1 MNILH
6 YTGMPTSQK
15 MGGIERWFMA
25 FANKARIRGHR
36 VWLVY
41 TDSLPTD
48 VPSLMD
54 QYADTGMTTVVV
66 KTLSELNNLI
76 ATEGIEIVFSHFSEP
91 YLTPCSIK
99 KKFRKVKV
107 YSFFHCTN
115 YYSNLTWLNNFR
127 EKLASFFYRY
137 SVLKSQFY
145 LDGYIAVS
153 KSVKRQFCY
162 GCFLMPNKVLNVYL
176 GVRTP
181 DKKMLK
187 NKRQGVI
194 RISSIACHDNCKGVD
209 ILIDAAKKLKQ
220 KGAAF
225 EVNQIG
231 GGVSFNDGK
240 DTLELHRLAND
251 LEISG
256 HWHWLG
262 VRNDIDDLLEQTDI
276 YVQPSRR
283 EAISLTIAEA
293 MMHNLPVI
301 ASDVDGIPEYIVN
314 EETGILYK
322 NNDSKKLADGLLK
335 LINDNDLREKYGI
348 AGGKRIR
355 SDIFNM
361 DYNLEKLFKWCKL

>member
-1 MNILH
+1 
-6 YTGMPTSQK
+6 
-15 MGGIERWFMA
+15 
-25 FANKARIRGHR
+25 
-36 VWLVY
+36 
-41 TDSLPTD
+41 
-48 VPSLMD
+48 
-54 QYADTGMTTVVV
+54 
-66 KTLSELNNLI
+66 
-76 ATEGIEIVFSHFSEP
+76 
-91 YLTPCSIK
+91 
-99 KKFRKVKV
+99 
-107 YSFFHCTN
+107 
-115 YYSNLTWLNNFR
+115 
-127 EKLASFFYRY
+127 
-137 SVLKSQFY
+137 
-145 LDGYIAVS
+145 
-153 KSVKRQFCY
+153 
-162 GCFLMPNKVLNVYL
+162 MPNKVLNVYL